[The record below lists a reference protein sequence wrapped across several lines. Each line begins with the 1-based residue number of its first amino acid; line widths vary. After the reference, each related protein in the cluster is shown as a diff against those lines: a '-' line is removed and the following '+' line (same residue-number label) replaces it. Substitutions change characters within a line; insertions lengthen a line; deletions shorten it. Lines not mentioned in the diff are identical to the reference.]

1 MINLSKHWHNST
13 NNENLSFLL
22 IPNQALGWRECVRL
36 VKAAKHHDCV
46 VTLYNGERHGSTK
59 SLLSLIRLGV
69 AAGRLLTISVIG
81 KHEQAALAA
90 AQKILFNTTT
100 FLGTFAKEGK
110 SHAGQ

>member
-1 MINLSKHWHNST
+1 MINLHKPWSNLAD
-13 NNENLSFLL
+13 NANLSFLL

-36 VKAAKHHDCV
+36 VKAAKYHGCII
-46 VTLYNGERHGSTK
+46 TLYNGENHGSTN

-90 AQKILFNTTT
+90 AQKILFDTTT

>member
-1 MINLSKHWHNST
+1 MINLHKPWSNAT
-13 NNENLSFLL
+13 DNANLSFLP
-22 IPNQALGWRECVRL
+22 IPNQALGWRECVQL
-36 VKAAKHHDCV
+36 VKAAKYHGCV

-81 KHEQAALAA
+81 KHEQAALAT
-90 AQKILFNTTT
+90 AQKILFDTTT

-110 SHAGQ
+110 FHAEQ